1 MPASKGNK
9 AVYNL
14 GKTINRRGSKNISKS
29 LVSAIKAAPSYKDYL
44 DLTPRQVSKLK
55 TEELRTMM
63 ARINKVEKKRVKN
76 LEKYGYNSA
85 ALRGLQDS
93 GGTTKASRDMSRQE
107 LLHEYARA
115 KAFLTSETGT
125 VKGAKQFV
133 QGVSVMAGAD
143 RELTSDE
150 ISRLYSILDKYKESG
165 AIGFYK
171 KGDKKSAGYINS
183 QATQQDIFEMMKQ
196 GQTDEEI
203 LANLGI
209 MSRTDYEAMQDT
221 SDNFQWIG
229 SHHP

>member
-1 MPASKGNK
+1 MATNKRKPVNQLAKAINKGTK
-9 AVYNL
+9 LDKGLMSV
-14 GKTINRRGSKNISKS
+14 IKS
-29 LVSAIKAAPSYKDYL
+29 TKSYKDFI
-44 DLTPRQVSKLK
+44 DLSPGQVSKLK
-55 TEELRTMM
+55 VNELRSVV
-63 ARINKVEKKRVKN
+63 ARLNRVEKKRLAN

-85 ALRGLQDS
+85 ALRGIYDS
-93 GGTTKASRDMSRQE
+93 GGATKASRDMSRQE
-107 LLHEYARA
+107 LLHEYKRA

-125 VKGAKQFV
+125 VKGARAFI
-133 QGVSVMAGAD
+133 QGVSNMAGSD
-143 RELTSDE
+143 RELTPEE
-150 ISRLYSILDKYKESG
+150 ISRMYSILDKYKESG

-171 KGDKKSAGYINS
+171 KGDKKSAGYMSS
-183 QATQQDIFEMMKQ
+183 QATQADIFEMMEQ